1 MSLPVRSDVDDPL
14 ERLLAVHE
22 ESEQAK
28 KLTYAMGPDLAA
40 DASEFLPSSI
50 SGLMARMYAG
60 SRLAEKMPPMFNMV
74 ITNVPGV
81 NVPLYSM
88 GSRMISTYGLGPVY
102 PGLGLFQP
110 VVSYNN
116 TLSISAVSDREM
128 MPDPAFYMECLAQ
141 SYEELKAAT
150 IDKPTARKKRGAG
163 KKKTAR
169 NAAGKK
175 SDAGKRAAA
184 GNGTRHMETDSG

>member
-1 MSLPVRSDVDDPL
+1 
-14 ERLLAVHE
+14 
-22 ESEQAK
+22 
-28 KLTYAMGPDLAA
+28 
-40 DASEFLPSSI
+40 
-50 SGLMARMYAG
+50 
-60 SRLAEKMPPMFNMV
+60 
-74 ITNVPGV
+74 
-81 NVPLYSM
+81 
-88 GSRMISTYGLGPVY
+88 
-102 PGLGLFQP
+102 
-110 VVSYNN
+110 
-116 TLSISAVSDREM
+116 M